1 MAVAKLGSPS
11 LPNTEPLLVV
21 VVVDVSVFAD
31 VVSFDAAVLSL
42 FS

>member
-1 MAVAKLGSPS
+1 MVAKLGSPS
-11 LPNTEPLLVV
+11 LPNTEPLVVV